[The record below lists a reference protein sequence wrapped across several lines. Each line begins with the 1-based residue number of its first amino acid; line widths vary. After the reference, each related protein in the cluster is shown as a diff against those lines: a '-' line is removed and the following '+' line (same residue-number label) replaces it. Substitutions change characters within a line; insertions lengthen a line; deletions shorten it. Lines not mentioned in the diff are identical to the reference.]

1 MCEEQSK
8 SKAEAK
14 LSTIKSK
21 GKSKEKI
28 KAKAKA
34 KQSNAMEG
42 NSLGTCFLP
51 MCMCARRKTLYRIA
65 AQSNHRARPR
75 VGIDCTAPR
84 RSAPAEAR
92 FCNTSL
98 RTAKAG
104 ARDSSDAA
112 LHPAHLRQRIF
123 Q

>member
-14 LSTIKSK
+14 QSTIESK
-21 GKSKEKI
+21 GNSPEKI

-51 MCMCARRKTLYRIA
+51 MCVCAQRKSCTQLQPSHMLPRGARVTCYP
-65 AQSNHRARPR
+65 AQS
-75 VGIDCTAPR
+75 
-84 RSAPAEAR
+84 
-92 FCNTSL
+92 
-98 RTAKAG
+98 KATQG
-104 ARDSSDAA
+104 QGKQS
-112 LHPAHLRQRIF
+112 
-123 Q
+123 